1 MPDAST
7 PGRRDFLLRCAG
19 AGVPLPN
26 WAGYLGGSQIP
37 TQCAAGVAPAVLSWL
52 AGRADAL
59 PRGEGADLAVL
70 GASIALEHHAIA
82 LYEWGLQRRL
92 FPPGL
97 RDFALEFR
105 GDHLGHRDTQA
116 VIARERGF
124 EPPELLREAL
134 EVEHAAQLAY
144 LKVISQIR
152 TRDYLL
158 SAAFVMVDEV
168 RHVTVWRRV
177 LGRRLY

>member
-1 MPDAST
+1 MPDASR
-7 PGRRDFLLRCAG
+7 PGRRDFLLRVAG
-19 AGVPLPN
+19 
-26 WAGYLGGSQIP
+26 
-37 TQCAAGVAPAVLSWL
+37 AAGVAPAVLSWL

-124 EPPELLREAL
+124 EPPEPLRDYGFARLVSSGDELLREAL